1 MSSETIFFIIV
12 VFLCL
17 DFVLERILESLN
29 SKHMSPVLP
38 DSLKGI
44 YDEKEY
50 SRFQSY
56 KRENGRLDSWS
67 SGVGFV
73 VMIVF
78 LVAGGFG
85 WYNSWVV
92 SLTDSV
98 VWQTILFVVGL
109 SVVSS
114 VLDIPFDYYATF
126 RIEEKYGFN
135 KTTRRVYWLDTV
147 KELFLSLVLGGVL
160 LALVVWFY
168 TWAGTYFW
176 LYAWGAVTLFSVF
189 MAMFYSQLIVPL
201 FNKQTPLQEG
211 SLRDKIQAFAGKVGF
226 KLDNIYV
233 IDGSKRSTK
242 ANAYFT
248 GLGPKK
254 RVVLYDTLIDE
265 LTEEEIV
272 AVLAHEVGH
281 YKKRHTLRSM
291 AVSVIQMG
299 VLFWLFSLCVNNA
312 ALSEALGGDRAY
324 FQLGLI
330 AFAILYS
337 PVNLILGTG
346 MNVWSRSNEYEA
358 DAFAARYYE
367 GDYLVS
373 GLKKISVKSL
383 SNLTPH
389 PLYEYIYYSHP
400 SLLKRIDA
408 IKRIHE

>member
-17 DFVLERILESLN
+17 DFVLERVLESLN

-44 YDEKEY
+44 YEEKEY

-211 SLRDKIQAFAGKVGF
+211 SLRNKIQAFAGKVGF

-291 AVSVIQMG
+291 VVSVIQMG
-299 VLFWLFSLCVNNA
+299 VLFWLFSLCVNNV

-324 FQLGLI
+324 FQMGLI

-337 PVNLILGTG
+337 PVNLILGVG
-346 MNVWSRSNEYEA
+346 MNVWSRNNEYEA

-367 GDYLVS
+367 GDYLVF

-408 IKRIHE
+408 VKRIHE

>member
-17 DFVLERILESLN
+17 DFVLERVLESLN

-38 DSLKGI
+38 DSLKEI
-44 YDEKEY
+44 YEEKEY

-147 KELFLSLVLGGVL
+147 KELVLSLVLGGVL

-211 SLRDKIQAFAGKVGF
+211 SLRNKIQAFAGKVGF

-291 AVSVIQMG
+291 VVSVIQMG
-299 VLFWLFSLCVNNA
+299 VLFWLFSLCVNNV
-312 ALSEALGGDRAY
+312 ALSEALGGDRVY

-337 PVNLILGTG
+337 PVNLILGVG
-346 MNVWSRSNEYEA
+346 MNVWSRNNEYEA

-408 IKRIHE
+408 VKRIHE

>member
-1 MSSETIFFIIV
+1 MSLEIIFFIIV

-17 DFVLERILESLN
+17 DFVLERVLESLN

-44 YDEKEY
+44 YEEKEY

-291 AVSVIQMG
+291 VVSVIQMG
-299 VLFWLFSLCVNNA
+299 VLFWLFSLCVNNV

-324 FQLGLI
+324 FQMGLI

-337 PVNLILGTG
+337 PVNLILGVG
-346 MNVWSRSNEYEA
+346 MNVWSRNNEYEA

-408 IKRIHE
+408 VKRIHE

>member
-17 DFVLERILESLN
+17 DFVLERVLESLN

-44 YDEKEY
+44 YEEKEY

-85 WYNSWVV
+85 WYNSWGV

-211 SLRDKIQAFAGKVGF
+211 SLRNKIQAFAGKVGF

-291 AVSVIQMG
+291 VVSVIQMG
-299 VLFWLFSLCVNNA
+299 VLFWLFSLCVNNV
-312 ALSEALGGDRAY
+312 ALSEALGGDRVY

-337 PVNLILGTG
+337 PVNLILGIG

-389 PLYEYIYYSHP
+389 PLYEYVYYSHP